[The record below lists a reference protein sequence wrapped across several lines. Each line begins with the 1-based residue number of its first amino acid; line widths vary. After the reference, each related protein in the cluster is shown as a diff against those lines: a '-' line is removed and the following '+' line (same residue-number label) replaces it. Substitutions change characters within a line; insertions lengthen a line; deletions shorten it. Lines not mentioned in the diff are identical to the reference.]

1 MGVQVHLNVFD
12 DAVKFMRDLI
22 IPISKDAISA
32 LFETCVSFFVV
43 SLRFGVLSPVDFDD
57 ELFFQADEIDDVLP
71 DGLLSP
77 KLKSHC
83 ESSPSQPPP
92 QL

>member
-12 DAVKFMRDLI
+12 DAVQFMRDLI
-22 IPISKDAISA
+22 VPISKDAISA
-32 LFETCVSFFVV
+32 LFEVCVSFFIV

-57 ELFFQADEIDDVLP
+57 ELFFQADEIDVVLT

-83 ESSPSQPPP
+83 EISFSQPPP